1 MYMINHWGSLWA
13 VVTLELGRKWG
24 IHGREWKVILEKVD
38 SNWLSAFCAH
48 LCVETA
54 FWIGLCIHLF
64 FLGLLPVN
72 WLWSSMKDWLHW
84 TVMQNDFLLC
94 AFCKV
99 LLKQSFTPE
108 AVSRTVEET
117 IQQVQFVREMYA
129 LGLGEV
135 EVRAEIKKYQPQIIA
150 FAQKHCA
157 PMKTASVLSSWVAV

>member
-1 MYMINHWGSLWA
+1 
-13 VVTLELGRKWG
+13 
-24 IHGREWKVILEKVD
+24 
-38 SNWLSAFCAH
+38 
-48 LCVETA
+48 
-54 FWIGLCIHLF
+54 
-64 FLGLLPVN
+64 
-72 WLWSSMKDWLHW
+72 
-84 TVMQNDFLLC
+84 MQNDFLLC

-157 PMKTASVLSSWVAV
+157 PMKTASVLSS